1 MKGSPG
7 MGEGER
13 RRRRLTKGLRPELDP
28 GSAIDYE

>member
-13 RRRRLTKGLRPELDP
+13 RYRRLMKGLRPELGP
-28 GSAIDYE
+28 GKAIDHA